1 MKSCLLTTRIH
12 RRLMNSLLLRKKMNI
27 KKEYLN
33 LLLMAVLPSAT
44 IFTAGAQIKNPHR
57 IPVNYAEKVNT
68 IIGTKGKGKSPQEM
82 YLEAG
87 FTFPGAT
94 YPFGMVQFTTTF
106 FDENKGFVVNQLSG
120 AGCPHMGNFPTLPL
134 NGDLLVSPNDMKG
147 FNPQYHVEKATAG
160 YYKVNLG
167 NSNINCELSVTKRTG
182 MAQYRFSD
190 TADHATI
197 IIGSGIN
204 ATKINDAHIT
214 ITGPG
219 KCEGYADGGSFCG
232 INTAYK
238 VYFAAEFDVA
248 PIVSGTWKDNKI
260 NISSIAESGA
270 NSGAYFT
277 FKVPANKFIRYK
289 FGLSYVSIKNAKE
302 NLKAENPG
310 WDFAAVKNNAVN
322 AWNNKL
328 GKIEAFG
335 GSNDLTAQF
344 YTHLYHAFI
353 HPSISNDVNGE
364 YIGADNKVKKA
375 IGFNDYTE
383 FSNWDTYRTQT
394 PLIAMLAPKE
404 TSDMMASLVQF
415 AGQSGGGF
423 PRWVMVNTE
432 TGIMQGD
439 PTTIVVANAYA
450 YGAKNFD
457 TKTALEIMRRGAG
470 VPGTASQGLLTRPQ
484 LDQYLTKGYAQAS
497 MSLEYNSADF
507 ALGQFALQSAGN
519 KLVYSK
525 YLQGAEKWKNIY
537 NPERKWLQSRNP
549 DGSWKNYND
558 DMRESS
564 YTNYFWMVPF
574 DLKTLIDTIGGKKF
588 AEERLDQDFSRI
600 DADYGQDWFAAGNE
614 PDFQMPWTY
623 NWVGAPYKSQALI
636 RRIMRESY
644 TNRDNGLPG
653 NDDLG
658 AMGAWYVFAGVGMY
672 PMIPGYA
679 GFSVNSPSFPLIK
692 IHLGTGK
699 TLVIK
704 GGSETKPYITSLKIN
719 GKPWHSTWI
728 PFSAI
733 KNGGTISY
741 TLSGQPDITWG
752 TKIAPPSFN

>member
-1 MKSCLLTTRIH
+1 MKIKKIYLNFLLT
-12 RRLMNSLLLRKKMNI
+12 
-27 KKEYLN
+27 
-33 LLLMAVLPSAT
+33 AVLPAAT
-44 IFTAGAQIKNPHR
+44 IFTAGAQIAKVSHQSR
-57 IPVNYAEKVNT
+57 VNYAEVVNT
-68 IIGTKGKGKSPQEM
+68 LIGTKGKGKSPEEM

-147 FNPQYHVEKATAG
+147 FNPQYHTEKAMAG

-167 NSNINCELSVTKRTG
+167 NSHIDCELSVTKRTG

-190 TADHATI
+190 TAGNATI

-204 ATKINDAHIT
+204 ATKINEAQIT

-238 VYFAAEFDVA
+238 VYFAAEFDVM

-260 NISSIAESGA
+260 NVSSIADSGA

-277 FKVPANKFIRYK
+277 FKIPANKFIRYK
-289 FGLSYVSIKNAKE
+289 FGLSYVSIQNAKE
-302 NLKAENPG
+302 NLKAENAG
-310 WDFAAVKNNAVN
+310 WDFTAVKNNAVS

-335 GSNDLTAQF
+335 GSNGLTTQF
-344 YTHLYHAFI
+344 YTHLYHSFI
-353 HPSISNDVNGE
+353 HPSISSDVNGE
-364 YIGADNKVKKA
+364 YMGADNTVKKA
-375 IGFNDYTE
+375 IGFEDYTE
-383 FSNWDTYRTQT
+383 FSNWDTYRTQI

-404 TSDMMASLVQF
+404 TSDMMESTVKF
-415 AGQSGGGF
+415 AQQSGGGF
-423 PRWVMVNTE
+423 PRWVMANVE

-439 PTTIVVANAYA
+439 PTSIVVANAYA
-450 YGAKNFD
+450 FGAKNFD
-457 TKTALEIMRRGAG
+457 TKAALEIMRRGAE
-470 VPGTASQGLLTRPQ
+470 VPGTKSQRELTRPQ
-484 LDQYLTKGYAQAS
+484 LDQYLEKGYAQAS

-507 ALGQFALQSAGN
+507 AIGQFALQSTGN
-519 KLVYSK
+519 KSLYLK
-525 YLQGAEKWKNIY
+525 YLQSAEKWKNIY
-537 NPERKWLQSRNP
+537 NPERKWLQSRNT
-549 DGSWKNYND
+549 DGSWRKYTD

-574 DLKTLIDTIGGKKF
+574 DLKTLIDTIGGKKI
-588 AEERLDQDFSRI
+588 AEERLDQDFSKLN
-600 DADYGQDWFAAGNE
+600 ADYGQEWFAAGNE

-623 NWVGAPYKSQALI
+623 NWAGTPYKSQAVI
-636 RRIMRESY
+636 RRIMKESY
-644 TNRDNGLPG
+644 ANLDNGLPG

-658 AMGAWYVFAGVGMY
+658 AMGAWYVFAGIGLY

-692 IHLGTGK
+692 IHPGTGK
-699 TLVIK
+699 TLLIK
-704 GGSETKPYITSLKIN
+704 GGSATKPYIIALKIN
-719 GKPWHSTWI
+719 GKPWNSTWI
-728 PFSAI
+728 PFSMI
-733 KNGGTISY
+733 KNGGTLSY
-741 TLSGQPDITWG
+741 TLSTQPAVNWG